1 MDINIFDQY
10 DENSKRLIQ
19 SLTTAG
25 IKRKNLFVHYNG
37 ELPDDGISPYD
48 FFTEQKRFDKK
59 QVALFF
65 NQVKVPDFYAIRH
78 VDGGSSNIEYL
89 KRVVGKI
96 YYRKEGYRLVDRV
109 EWLSSMDA
117 QTVVKKDYYNI
128 SGLHYSSTYSSSKG
142 AYKTEYYNPKGETI
156 IVEDLVHRSIQLFY
170 KKKTYH
176 FETLTQFFLYF
187 VRVSEIDISNIYINS
202 LSYPLFIS
210 RALDIGLKTTLFWQE
225 NLGNEV
231 PGNMKNELVA
241 PKTLK
246 QIIFMK
252 EKQLEQVD
260 KMFPNTQIKLGYL
273 SAIGEFKRKNQF
285 RANAFILTNSDNIY
299 GLRDLLSNF
308 PEFNITVAAYTNMST
323 KLMHLEEEFNN
334 ITLIPSIDD
343 ERLSQELEKADIYL
357 DINHGLKVG
366 SILEQAYQNQMLIF
380 SYKSVVQA
388 GTRSLVFEDIQ
399 ELCNNL
405 SYIFT
410 DRGHWKKLLM
420 KMIEK
425 DGKES
430 TVEDYLSCLELS

>member
-1 MDINIFDQY
+1 MEINIFDRY
-10 DENSKRLIQ
+10 DDNTKRLIQ
-19 SLTTAG
+19 SLKTAG
-25 IKRKNLFVHYNG
+25 IKRKNLFVHYDG
-37 ELPDDGISPYD
+37 ELPEDGMSPYD
-48 FFTEQKRFDKK
+48 FFTEQNRFDKK

-109 EWLSSMDA
+109 EWLSSMDT

-128 SGLHYSSTYSSSKG
+128 SGLHYSSTFLSLKG
-142 AYKTEYYNPKGETI
+142 PYKTEYYNPKGETI

-170 KKKTYH
+170 KKKAYH
-176 FETLTQFFLYF
+176 FETRTQFFLYF
-187 VRVSEIDISNIYINS
+187 VRITEMDISGIYINS

-210 RALDIGLKTTLFWQE
+210 RAFDIGQETTLFWQE
-225 NLGNEV
+225 KLGDEI
-231 PGNMKNELVA
+231 PGNMKNELES

-246 QIIFMK
+246 KIVFTE
-252 EKQLEQVD
+252 EKHLEQVE
-260 KMFPNTQIKLGYL
+260 KMFPDTQIKLGYL
-273 SAIGEFKRKNQF
+273 SAIGEFKRNNQF
-285 RANAFILTNSDNIY
+285 RQNAFILTNSDNIY

-323 KLMHLEEEFNN
+323 KLLHLEEEFNN

-343 ERLSQELEKADIYL
+343 ERLEQELEKADIYL

-366 SILEQAYQNQMLIF
+366 SILKQSYQNQMLIF

-399 ELCNNL
+399 ELSNNL

-410 DRGHWKKLLM
+410 DRGHWKKLLT

-425 DGKES
+425 DGKKS
-430 TVEDYLSCLELS
+430 TVEDYLACLELS